1 METVKDVEM
10 ISPEGRSVLKR
21 DGTKQV
27 FDNDKIKER
36 ITNLMQGLNEEYVTY
51 QEVVD
56 RVVSGVY
63 DGKSKFST

>member
-21 DGTKQV
+21 DGTRQV

-36 ITNLMQGLNEEYVTY
+36 IVNLMQGLNEEHVTY

-63 DGKSKFST
+63 DGKSKLKT